1 MQSFITSVL
10 EDQANITLDQ
20 LLENYANEKS
30 TGIYFTQS
38 DGSELFE
45 SYESLYFN
53 AKCILGSLQ
62 KQGFQKG
69 SYIIFQTN
77 NNLFFVR
84 LFWGCI
90 LGGMIP
96 VPLSVPLLA
105 SPDTE
110 AFKKLVKVS
119 EQLSNASII
128 SDKRN
133 LNTFRENY
141 EANNLKYL
149 EYETL
154 ASNLEEGQCVTV
166 NCQDIAYVQYSS
178 GSTGNPKGVKLT
190 HKNLVYNLSQISERM
205 KLNKNDIMA
214 SWLPLTH
221 DMGLIG
227 YHLTPIFMG
236 ISHSLLN
243 SVLFLKKSWLYFQK
257 CTQLKAT
264 VLASP
269 NFGLD
274 WMMKTIKD
282 SHLDNID
289 LSSVRNIMCG
299 AEPIS
304 MDTIRRFYEKFSPYG
319 LREKTIHQVYG
330 MAEACVAVTIPLEG
344 HNRSVCINRHK
355 ARIGLEVEDVETKEP
370 NAAAFAIVGQPLNGM
385 ELMIVDDED
394 HILEENYIGNI
405 VIKGKNVFGGYM
417 NQDTSPF
424 NEQGF
429 FNTGDLGFLRNG
441 ELIVMGRKK
450 DILFVNGQNYYASD
464 IENML
469 TLAIPQLSQVVVCGV
484 RDQLSSRD
492 EIIVFV
498 HDRQDAKAFLPLA
511 QQVQNMV
518 LERIGIA
525 ADYVIPIKTIPKTT
539 SGKVQRYRLIERFE
553 NHELDEVIAIAP
565 YSYQSIRESVKKPA
579 WNKMEIENQIVE
591 IAKEVFSIPSLKVD
605 DNISQMGVSS
615 LTLIRFQDEINQ
627 KFQVEISIVSLFKM
641 STLEQ
646 IIAIIDEQLKVE
658 EITTPE
664 LTGNKDMWY
673 EPFPVT
679 EIQGAYLVGR
689 QNIMEMGNI
698 STHAYYEVETA
709 LDIKRLNDALN
720 QVLEH
725 QLMLRT
731 IFDETGM
738 QKVRRSNFSYDI
750 CIEDL
755 QHLSLED
762 QHKRILEK
770 RNDRSHFVFQQDH
783 WPLFE
788 LSAFILGEKRN
799 YLFLDIDLLIADG
812 GSLLILIQEIMN
824 YYEKPNME
832 IEPLD
837 FQFSDYVRAL
847 YSFRESSAYQRAKDY
862 WQAKIDDFPYAPQLP
877 LVCEPETIEKPIFK
891 RMQKSLST
899 DKWNIVKSLATQ
911 HGVTPSV
918 FLCTVY
924 AEILCKWSNQSRM
937 ALNLTLFNR
946 QSFHPDV
953 MKLIGDFT
961 SVLLLDIDLSVHSAF
976 WERASMVQDILFEAV
991 DHRFYSGVDVIR
1003 NIASKRELTSKAI
1016 MPIVFTS
1023 MLFDRS
1029 EFTNNMTKWGK
1040 IQYGISQTPQ
1050 VFLDFQVT
1058 ESDGQ
1063 LIMTW
1068 DYAKD
1073 LLDENMLSA
1082 MFETYQLRLQQ
1093 VIDNNLSATMPLPLT
1108 QSKLLLDYNHTQG
1121 DYAGDVLHRLID
1133 QQCQK
1138 TPDAIA
1144 VKLGQDT
1151 LTYGEL
1157 ERKSNQVA
1165 RYLAEQNY
1173 AHNSYIGV
1181 WAERRIETII
1191 NMVAILKAG
1200 HAYIPINPEHPEE
1213 RIQYIVEHSDIKL
1226 VIHPDLYEKEK
1237 LPTYKEGVLESV
1249 QGCQQDKAYAIYTSG
1264 STGHPK
1270 GVVITHEAVVN
1281 TLLDINERFKVGS
1294 EDKIIALSSMSF
1306 DLSIYD
1312 IFGALISGAQLVLI
1326 PDLLDMTSIHEIM
1339 MQEEITVWNSVP
1351 AIMDMYLESTKQDT
1365 VQGYTTE
1372 SLRLVMLSGDWI
1384 SLGLPEKIT
1393 TRMPKAQVIGLG
1405 GATEGAIW
1413 SIHFPITEVKPD
1425 WKSIPYGYPLKN
1437 QQIYVLDE
1445 CGEECPIDVP
1455 GELHIGG
1462 KGVAAGYLND
1472 EEKTKAAFIQH
1483 RLGYLYK
1490 TGDYGVMRQAGYV
1503 DFLGRR
1509 DSQVKI
1515 RGHRIELGEIEH
1527 CINNLPNIRQSVV
1540 ADYSDPQGEKQ
1551 LCGYIV
1557 SDETVKL
1564 TEIKRE
1570 LAKYV
1575 PDYMVPAQFIQVEE
1589 IPLSANGKV
1598 DRKLLPNPEMYIEE
1612 SKKMRGYE
1620 APSTPT
1626 EKLVVEAFENVLGME
1641 RVSVNDNFF
1650 DLGGDSI
1657 KAIHILNK
1665 IREAGYDS
1673 SMRNLLM
1680 ERTPKLIAMNLSTK
1694 QEIIPADQG
1703 EISGE
1708 ISLTPVQN
1716 YFFAQNMMYPEHF
1729 NVCQVF
1735 KVRERLNVE
1744 ALQKALSALVRHH
1757 DMLRATYKEKKQFIG
1772 KVEDKKWYGFTKV
1785 TCESEEIQ
1793 EKIKTT
1799 KVQMDLTEGPL
1810 LQVVLF
1816 CTPEQD
1822 YLLLLAHH
1830 MIMDVIS
1837 WRILSEDLEK
1847 GYSQALNQK
1856 EITLPAKTVSF
1867 KVWSEGLAQY
1877 SQSEKLKRRVAY
1889 WVEIESKLVDG
1900 KLKEDGTDNEFE
1912 PKSAVACLN
1921 TNITQKLLKESAHA
1935 YNTEIN
1941 DLLVTA
1947 LGRAVYKVTGQTTLA
1962 LQMEGHGREETV
1974 GSFDLGRTIGWFTSI
1989 YPVVLEELGT
1999 NIAQDIRNTK
2009 ETLRRVPAHGIDYGI
2024 IKNANIVDLEDMDMK
2039 VAPDISFNYLGELG
2053 TQKESNNPYFEFS
2066 QLGYGQDS
2074 DPHNQFGPSI
2084 NIIGHVQNGSLSMTV
2099 TCNSSRY
2106 LAERIEQIGKAY
2118 EEELIAVAEHC
2129 SRLQQSELTA
2139 SDFGESV
2146 WQDHEF
2152 CYVQQAVQMRG
2163 EEIQRIYPL
2172 APVQEGMLY
2181 EKLLDEYSTK
2191 YVVQQT
2197 LRLTEV
2203 NVDKMHKS
2211 FQYLATQHDIL
2222 RTKICYRGVSVP
2234 RQVLL
2239 KERMLEFN
2247 YMVVDNE
2254 SDYLK
2259 LKEQDVKR
2267 GFDLEEDTLVRMNLI
2282 KINNSDYRLIM
2293 TNHHIILDGWCL
2305 PILRRELFSAYMATD
2320 EEQLTIPDKAT
2331 SNKIGNYEKFVHYLN
2346 EKEKEPSLKYWEDL
2360 LQGYE
2365 TRADILPIG
2374 RPDETEEESQSQEF
2388 ELSLKVTEQ
2397 AEAVCAQYGVTLN
2410 TLVEACWGVLL
2421 KKYNST
2427 DDVVFGKVVSGRN
2440 AEIEGI
2446 EEIVGLFINTIPVRI
2461 STANED
2467 TFADLLESLQSQAIA
2482 ANEHDFLPLAEIQNH
2497 TLLGR
2502 NLIGTLF
2509 FFEGYQGTS
2518 ININGKLNVESEFY
2532 REQIGYDLGMTA
2544 FKSDRLH
2551 FRILFSTK
2559 LYNKEEVNIIGSH
2572 LQTLMEQAIAAPQT
2586 KLKELGLTNEAEE
2599 KIELVQFNATDNDY
2613 PRDKTIVQLFEEQV
2627 AKTPHNTAV
2636 VCGDEQL
2643 SYAQLNVRAN
2653 KLALKLREEY
2663 HVQPDDFVAIIAE
2676 RSLEMVVGLYAIL
2689 KSGAAYV
2696 PIDPFYPEERIKHIL
2711 EDSQPKAVL
2720 IGHGKYNI
2728 SAEKVVHLFSE
2739 DSNGE
2744 LTDNLE
2750 HVNTP
2755 HDLVYLV
2762 YTSGTT
2768 GKPKGVMV
2776 EHQHIVNQQMWT
2788 QREYPLHEGE
2798 SLLMKTTCAFD
2809 VFAWEVFWWMLEGG
2823 KLVILPQGEES
2834 QSDKIIK
2841 TIQDYEVNAIQF
2853 VPSMFNMFLEELD
2866 MSKESINTL
2875 RYIINIGEKLNV
2887 ESVRHYNQ
2895 LREKGQ
2901 VRAELLN
2908 LYGPAETTVN
2918 SSRYHCPTGLD
2929 VDKVLIGKPISN
2941 TQIYILSN
2949 EKIAGIGVPGE
2960 LCIAGE
2966 SVSRGYL
2973 NREELTAQKFI
2984 KNPFGSGMMYRTG
2997 DLARWMPDG
3006 NIEYLGRIDD
3016 QVKIRGFRIEPGEIE
3031 STLLELEGVSGAAV
3045 IVRQDK
3051 QGGKYLSAY
3060 VVVHKEV
3067 EAFDEDT
3074 IKTELRKKLPDYMVP
3089 LYIIRIDQIPL
3100 SHNGKLNK
3108 AALPEP
3114 EYKPKEYVAPTNREE
3129 KLIVEAFEKILG
3141 ITGISVNDS
3150 FFDLGGHSLKVT
3162 LLCNELEKTIGIK
3175 LQLSEIFALSTPKR
3189 IAESIKSLQHDSFKE
3204 IPKIAKAAFY
3214 PMSSVQKRLYLL
3226 NEIVGPSISYNISN
3240 VIKYENAL
3248 DKEQLQGALDKLV
3261 EREEILRTS
3270 FHLIDGEPVQVIQ
3283 PDARVVLEYKEADT
3297 QDIQAEY
3304 DHFVCPFDL
3313 SKAPLMRVKL
3323 LQTPLASYLMLDI
3336 HHIISDG
3343 ESLPIMMNWISELYE
3358 GNTLPNPRV
3367 HYKDFSAWQITQDI
3381 SKQAAYWKHEFL
3393 GQIPTLNLNTDF
3405 ERPKKKSFNGADL
3418 KTKIEEPVLMEIK
3431 QLAKKYGATEYMI
3444 MLSTFMLL
3452 LNKYS
3457 EQEEIVVGTPVS
3469 GRTHVDTQEMLG
3481 MFVNSLAIKGNVNQE
3496 ESFEQVLLGVKEKC
3510 LRAYDNQDYQ
3520 YEDLVEAVDV
3530 KRDLSRNPLFDVM
3543 FMMPESEIMSGSKRI
3558 MSGTWVPMEGKVAKF
3573 DLNLM
3578 VIQASEGYVVNLEY
3592 STDLFKQETIKQM
3605 VDNYVSLLLEVV
3617 KRPEDS
3623 VQKLLHKE
3631 DVQKENGKTEEITSA
3646 QTELNHHANH
3656 LAQQVSDLMQALHQR
3671 DQAYW
3676 KSKVENFPQAPQLP
3690 LLSAGNDAV
3699 NNATVARLER
3709 NLSATDWAIIRSKAL
3724 DNKIAPSALLCT
3736 IYAEVLF
3743 KWSNQSNMGLSL
3755 NLSSNQPFH
3764 QDGMSL
3770 MGDFVSQLMLDID
3783 LSSPR
3788 QFWEK
3793 TTEIQKSLFEALDHR
3808 FYSGVDF
3815 LRDLAENRGQN
3826 EAIMPIAFTSLLRDE
3841 VNSFNANMGIRG
3853 ELKYG
3858 INQTLE
3864 VLLDFQVTESNG
3876 QLIMTW
3882 DYAKDLLDEDMLSA
3896 MFEAYQLRLQQVI
3909 DNNLSATMPL
3919 PLTQSQLLLD
3929 YNATQGD
3936 YAGDVLQQ
3944 LIDQQCQ
3951 KTPDAIAVKLG
3962 QDTLTYG
3969 ELERKSNQ
3977 TARYLAEQNYAHN
3990 SYIGVWAERRIET
4003 IINMVAILKAGH
4015 AYIPVNPE
4023 YPEERIQYIVENSD
4037 IKLMIHPDLYEKEKL
4052 STYQEGVLE
4061 SIQGSQQDKAY
4072 AIYTS
4077 GSTGHPKG
4085 VVITHE
4091 AVVNTLLD
4099 INEKFQVGSED
4110 KIIAL
4115 SSMSFDLSVYD
4126 MFGALIS
4133 GAQLVLIPD
4142 LLDVASIHGIMME
4155 EEITIWNSVP
4165 AIMDMYL
4172 EGTKQATVQ
4181 GDTTESLRIVMLS
4194 GDWIPLGLPEKITTR
4209 MPKAQVIGL
4218 GGATEGSIWSIHFPI
4233 TEVKPE
4239 WKSIPYGYPLKNQQI
4254 YVLDE
4259 CGEQCPVGVA
4269 GELHIGGKG
4278 VAAGYLNDAG
4288 KTKAAFIQHR
4298 LGYLYKTGDYG
4309 VMRQEGYVDFLGRR
4323 DSQVKIRGH
4332 RIELGEIEHCLN
4344 NLQNIRQSV
4353 VADYS
4358 DPQGEKQLCGYIVA
4372 DEIVELAEIRRELA
4386 KYVPDYMVPAQIIQV
4401 EEIPLSANGKVDRKL
4416 LPNPEMHIEES
4427 KNMRGYE
4434 APSTPTEKLVVE
4446 AFENVLG
4453 MEQVSVNDNFF
4464 DLGGYSLNVIRLCN
4478 ELEKSTGVRLP
4489 LREIF
4494 DLVTP
4499 KNIAESI
4506 KNSTENMFEQIPKI
4520 AEAESYSISSAQKR
4534 LYLLDQ
4540 LTGPSTT
4547 YNIPLVI
4554 KLKVKPDNA
4563 RLQGALDQL
4572 LDQEEILR
4580 TSFHMVDGEPIQKI
4594 CSDARIVLEYNEAG
4608 TADSQY
4614 IQDEYNTFVQP
4625 FDLSKSPLMRAKIL
4639 DTPNGS
4645 YLFVDIH
4652 HILCDAGSMPIML
4665 YKIQELYEGRELLTP
4680 RVQYKDFCVWQNARD
4695 VTEQAEYWKE
4705 EFSGDIPVLDLITD
4719 YPRPHKQS
4727 FRGANFRTQVE
4738 EKTSIK
4744 VKELAQNYGATEF
4757 MVLLSTF
4764 ISMLGK
4770 YSRQEEII
4778 VGTPISGRNHT
4789 DTQNMLGMFVNTLA
4803 IKGNVRAD
4811 DTFEHVLLST
4821 KEKCLQAYDNKE
4833 YQFEDLV
4840 EAVGVKRDFSR
4851 NPVFD
4856 VMFVLLDD
4864 ERESYSDIIQFGTR
4878 ESVEGSISKFDLTLT
4893 MVSDSEGYKID
4904 FEYCTDLFK
4913 PETIEYMA
4921 QHFVT
4926 LIEEA
4931 LVSPEAKLQ
4940 DIAMIDMNEEA
4951 KILNEFNMTEA
4962 EFPLH
4967 KTIVQLFEEQVAQ
4980 TPNHIAIT
4988 FEGHQLT
4995 YAQLN
5000 ERANALA
5007 RKLREEHSIR
5017 PNDFVVISTE
5027 KCLEMVVG
5035 IYAILKAGAAYVP
5048 VDPSYPEER
5057 IDYIINDCKPK
5068 VVLCGTKQLEVDIPI
5083 MYLHDDANYKL
5094 ECSNL
5099 VHVNQSNDLMYV
5111 IYTSGTTG
5119 WPKGV
5124 MVQHV
5129 NVVRLLKNDKF
5140 KLDFYEND
5148 IWVQFHSYCFDVSVW
5163 EIFGSFLNGAK
5174 LVIPSEATVKDG
5186 YAFGELL
5193 QKEAVTILCQVPSP
5207 FYALID
5213 ATTGQTINS
5222 LRYVIF
5228 AGEALYPAHLK
5239 KWHENNRHCRLV
5251 NMYGP
5256 TETTVYATYRDI
5268 DTEAIESGI
5277 SDIGKALPT
5286 LKIYILNGNELCGI
5300 GVPGELCITGDGV
5313 SQGYLNRQALT
5324 DEKFVQNLFGAGKMY
5339 RTGDLA
5345 RWLPNGNIEYI
5356 GRMDDQA
5363 KIRGY
5368 RIEPREVE
5376 CRLLE
5381 LEGISEAVV
5390 VVREDKK
5397 KEKSLCAYV
5406 IAETEIEEKNVKLKL
5421 NKVLPDY
5428 MVPAH
5433 IISIDVIPLT
5443 RNGKLD
5449 KTSLP
5454 LPQYKSKEYIA
5465 PRNESEAL
5473 IVQAFEHILD
5483 IENISVT
5490 DSFFDLGGSSLKAVL
5505 LCNELE
5511 KAIGI
5516 RLSLRDIFTF
5526 GTPEQIAENMGSL
5539 ENSMF
5544 VAIEQASAAE
5554 YYPTSSA
5561 QKRLYLLD
5569 EMTGPN
5575 INYNVSD
5582 VYAYEE
5588 PLDKER
5594 LQKALDK
5601 LLEQEEILRTSF
5613 HVVDGEPIQ
5622 MISSDARVLLE
5633 YSEVDEIDIQTEYD
5647 NFVQPFVLSQ
5657 APLMRAKLMRT
5668 TTASYLFVDIH
5679 HIICDG
5685 ESLPVILHQ
5694 VNEFY
5699 ENDGTDHE

>member
-1 MQSFITSVL
+1 MKSFIKSLL
-10 EDQANITLDQ
+10 EDEVSITLDQ
-20 LLENYANEKS
+20 LLKQYANEKS
-30 TGIYFTQS
+30 RGIYFTQY

-45 SYESLYFN
+45 SYEKLYFN
-53 AKCILGSLQ
+53 AKCILGALQ
-62 KQGFQKG
+62 KQGFKQG
-69 SYIIFQTN
+69 SHIIFQTN
-77 NNLFFVR
+77 NNLFFIR

-119 EQLSNASII
+119 KQLSDAWII
-128 SDKRN
+128 SDKEN
-133 LNTFRENY
+133 LDIVREHY

-166 NCQDIAYVQYSS
+166 DCEDVAYIQYSS

-190 HKNLVYNLSQISERM
+190 HKNLAYNLSQISERM
-205 KLNKNDIMA
+205 KLQKNDIMA

-227 YHLTPIFMG
+227 YHLTPIFVG
-236 ISHSLLN
+236 VSQFLLN
-243 SVLFLKKSWLYFQK
+243 SVMFLKKSWLYFQK

-274 WMMKTIKD
+274 WMMNTMKG
-282 SHLDNID
+282 SRLNNID

-304 MDTIRRFYEKFSPYG
+304 MDTIRRFYAKFSPYG
-319 LREKTIHQVYG
+319 LRENTIHQVYG
-330 MAEACVAVTIPLEG
+330 MAEACVAVTIPTEG

-355 ARIGLEVEDVETKEP
+355 ARTGQEVEYVETKEP
-370 NAAAFAIVGQPLNGM
+370 NAAEFAIVGQPLDGL

-394 HILEENYIGNI
+394 HILGENYIGNI

-417 NQDTSPF
+417 NQDSSPF

-429 FNTGDLGFLRNG
+429 FYTGDLGFIRNG

-469 TLAIPQLSQVVVCGV
+469 TLAIPQLSQVVVCYS
-484 RDQLSSRD
+484 RSQSSNKD

-498 HDRQDAKAFLPLA
+498 HDRHDVKTFLPLA
-511 QQVQNMV
+511 HQVQNMV
-518 LERIGIA
+518 LERVGIA

-539 SGKVQRYRLIERFE
+539 SGKVQRYRLMEQFE
-553 NHELDEVIAIAP
+553 NHEFDEVMAIAP
-565 YSYQSIRESVKKPA
+565 YSYQSIEKSTKKSP
-579 WNKMEIENQIVE
+579 WNKTEIENQILE
-591 IAKEVFSIPSLKVD
+591 IAKDVFSITSLKVD
-605 DNISQMGVSS
+605 DAISQMGVSS

-627 KFQVEISIVSLFKM
+627 RFQVEIPIVSLLKM

-646 IIAIIDEQLKVE
+646 IIMFVEEQLKIEDVN
-658 EITTPE
+658 TSE

-689 QNIMEMGNI
+689 QNIMEMGNV
-698 STHAYYEVETA
+698 STHAYYEIETA

-720 QVLEH
+720 HVLEH

-731 IFDETGM
+731 IFDETGF
-738 QKVRRSNFSYDI
+738 QKVRRSISSYNI

-755 QHLSLED
+755 QDLSSDE
-762 QHKRILEK
+762 QQKRILEK
-770 RNDRSHFVFQQDH
+770 RNHRSHFVFQQDH

-812 GSLLILIQEIMN
+812 GSLLIFIQEIMN
-824 YYEKPNME
+824 YYEKPDME
-832 IEPLD
+832 MKPLE

-847 YSFRESSAYQRAKDY
+847 ESFRETSAYQRAGDY
-862 WQAKIDDFPYAPQLP
+862 WQAKIENFAYAPQLP
-877 LVCEPETIEKPIFK
+877 FVREPETIEKPIFQ
-891 RMQKSLST
+891 RLEKSLT
-899 DKWNIVKSLATQ
+899 ADKWNIVKSLATQ

-918 FLCTVY
+918 FLCTIY

-961 SVLLLDIDLSVHSAF
+961 SVLLLDIDLSVHRAF

-1003 NIASKRELTSKAI
+1003 NIASKREMTSKAI

-1023 MLFDRS
+1023 MLFDKL
-1029 EFTNNMTKWGK
+1029 EFTDSMTKWGK
-1040 IQYGISQTPQ
+1040 IKYGISQTPQ

-1058 ESDGQ
+1058 ERDGQ
-1063 LIMTW
+1063 LLLTW
-1068 DYAKD
+1068 DYVKD
-1073 LLDENMLSA
+1073 LFDEDMINA

-1093 VIDNNLSATMPLPLT
+1093 VIENNSASVPLPLK
-1108 QSKLLLDYNHTQG
+1108 QSELLLDYNHTQG
-1121 DYAGDVLHRLID
+1121 DYEGDLLQKLID

-1138 TPDAIA
+1138 TPDVIA

-1157 ERKSNQVA
+1157 ARKSNQIA

-1173 AHNSYIGV
+1173 PHNSYIGV
-1181 WAERRIETII
+1181 WAERRIETIV
-1191 NMVAILKAG
+1191 NTVAILKAG
-1200 HAYIPINPEHPEE
+1200 HAYIPVNPEHPQE
-1213 RIQYIVEHSDIKL
+1213 RIEYIVEHSDIKL
-1226 VIHPDLYEKEK
+1226 MLHPDLYEKEN
-1237 LPTYKEGVLESV
+1237 LSSYNDGTLESLENCR
-1249 QGCQQDKAYAIYTSG
+1249 QNKAYAIYTSG

-1281 TLLDINERFKVGS
+1281 TLLDINEKFKVGR
-1294 EDKIIALSSMSF
+1294 EDKIIALSSMCF
-1306 DLSIYD
+1306 DLSVYD

-1326 PDLLDMTSIHEIM
+1326 PDLLDMDSIHQIM
-1339 MQEEITVWNSVP
+1339 LEEEITIWNSVP
-1351 AIMDMYLESTKQDT
+1351 AIMDMYMESTNQDT
-1365 VQGYTTE
+1365 VQRAFTE
-1372 SLRLVMLSGDWI
+1372 SLRVVMLSGDWI
-1384 SLGLPEKIT
+1384 PLGLPEKIK
-1393 TRMPKAQVIGLG
+1393 TRMPKAQVISLG
-1405 GATEGAIW
+1405 GATEGSIW
-1413 SIHFPITEVKPD
+1413 SIYFPIKEMKPE

-1445 CGEECPIDVP
+1445 FGEECPVGVP

-1462 KGVAAGYLND
+1462 KGVAVGYLGE
-1472 EEKTKAAFIQH
+1472 EEKTKAAFIKH

-1490 TGDYGVMRQAGYV
+1490 TGDYGVMRLEGYIE
-1503 DFLGRR
+1503 FLGRR

-1527 CINNLPNIRQSVV
+1527 CINHLPKIRQSVV
-1540 ADYSDPQGEKQ
+1540 ADYCDQQGEKH

-1557 SDETVKL
+1557 ADETVEL
-1564 TEIKRE
+1564 TEIQRE
-1570 LAKYV
+1570 LAKYL
-1575 PDYMVPAQFIQVEE
+1575 PDYMVPAQLVQVDE

-1598 DRKLLPNPEMYIEE
+1598 DRKLLPDPEKYFEE
-1612 SKKMRGYE
+1612 SKMTRGYE
-1620 APSTPT
+1620 APKTQT
-1626 EKLVVEAFENVLGME
+1626 EKLVVEAFEHVLGME

-1680 ERTPKLIAMNLSTK
+1680 ERTPKLIAMNLSAK
-1694 QEIIPADQG
+1694 QELIPAEQG

-1708 ISLTPVQN
+1708 IPLTPIQN

-1735 KVRERLNVE
+1735 KVREKLN
-1744 ALQKALSALVRHH
+1744 ALALEKVLSALVQHH
-1757 DMLRATYKEKKQFIG
+1757 DMLRATYKDKKQVIG
-1772 KVEDKKWYGFTKV
+1772 KADDKKWYGFTKIE
-1785 TCESEEIQ
+1785 CESKEVK

-1799 KVQMDLTEGPL
+1799 KVKMDLEEGPL

-1822 YLLLLAHH
+1822 YMLLVAHH

-1847 GYSQALNQK
+1847 GYCQALDQK

-1867 KVWSEGLAQY
+1867 KVWSEGLAHY

-1889 WVEIESKLVDG
+1889 WSEIENKLVDG
-1900 KLKEDGTDNEFE
+1900 KLKEDGVDGGFQ
-1912 PKSAVACLN
+1912 PKTAVACLN
-1921 TNITQKLLKESAHA
+1921 ATITEKLLKESAHA

-1941 DLLVTA
+1941 DLLLTA
-1947 LGRAVYKVTGQTTLA
+1947 LGRAVYRVTGQKILA

-1999 NIAQDIRNTK
+1999 DIAQDIRNTK

-2024 IKNANIVDLEDMDMK
+2024 IKNADMVNSEEMD
-2039 VAPDISFNYLGELG
+2039 VEAAPDISFNYLGELG
-2053 TQKESNNPYFEFS
+2053 TKKESDNPYFQFS
-2066 QLGYGQDS
+2066 QLGYGQDT

-2084 NIIGHVQNGSLSMTV
+2084 NVIGHVQEGSLSMTV
-2099 TCNSSRY
+2099 TCKTSRY
-2106 LAERIEQIGKAY
+2106 SAERIEQIGKAY
-2118 EEELIAVAEHC
+2118 EEELIAVAGHC
-2129 SRLQQSELTA
+2129 SHAQKSESTA
-2139 SDFGESV
+2139 SDFGERV
-2146 WQDHEF
+2146 WTDSEF
-2152 CYVQQAVQMRG
+2152 CYVQEAVKIHG
-2163 EEIQRIYPL
+2163 GEIQRIYPL
-2172 APVQEGMLY
+2172 TPMQEGMLY
-2181 EKLLDEYSTK
+2181 EKLLDESSTK

-2197 LRLTEV
+2197 MRLAEV
-2203 NVDKMHKS
+2203 DVEKMHKA
-2211 FQYLATQHDIL
+2211 FEYLATQHDIL

-2239 KERMLEFN
+2239 KERIPEFN
-2247 YMVVDNE
+2247 YMEVDNE
-2254 SDYLK
+2254 SAYLD

-2267 GFDLEEDTLVRMNLI
+2267 GFELEEDTLIRMNLV
-2282 KINNSDYRLIM
+2282 KINNSGYRLIM

-2305 PILRRELFSAYMATD
+2305 PILRKELFSAYMATD
-2320 EEQLTIPDKAT
+2320 DERLRVSAKAA
-2331 SNKIGNYEKFVHYLN
+2331 SNKIGRYEKFVHYIN
-2346 EKEKEPSLKYWEDL
+2346 EKDKEISLKYWEDL

-2374 RPDETEEESQSQEF
+2374 RPEETEEESQSQEF
-2388 ELSLKVTEQ
+2388 KLSLEVTEQ
-2397 AEAVCAQYGVTLN
+2397 AEAICAQYDVTLN

-2421 KKYNST
+2421 EKYNLT
-2427 DDVVFGKVVSGRN
+2427 DDVVYGKVVSGRN

-2461 STANED
+2461 STTKED
-2467 TFADLLESLQSQAIA
+2467 TFADLLKSLQSQAIA
-2482 ANEHDFLPLAEIQNH
+2482 ANEHDFLSLAEIQNR
-2497 TLLGR
+2497 TVLGR
-2502 NLIGTLF
+2502 DLIGTLF

-2518 ININGKLNVESEFY
+2518 INIDGNLNVESEYY

-2544 FKSDRLH
+2544 FKSDSLH

-2559 LYNKEEVNIIGSH
+2559 VYNKEEINIIGSH
-2572 LQTLMEQAIAAPQT
+2572 LQRLMEQAIAAPQT
-2586 KLKELGLTNEAEE
+2586 KLNELDMTNEAEE
-2599 KIELVQFNATDNDY
+2599 KKELVQFNATDSDY

-2627 AKTPHNTAV
+2627 ARTPDNTAV
-2636 VCGDEQL
+2636 VCGDEKL
-2643 SYAQLNVRAN
+2643 SYAELNARAN
-2653 KLALKLREEY
+2653 KLALKLRREY
-2663 HVQPDDFVAIIAE
+2663 HIQPDDFVAIIAE

-2696 PIDPFYPEERIKHIL
+2696 PIDPFYPEERIKYIL

-2720 IGHGKYNI
+2720 IGHGEYDI
-2728 SAEKVVHLFSE
+2728 SPEKVVDLYSTRDYE
-2739 DSNGE
+2739 EGAENP
-2744 LTDNLE
+2744 E

-2755 HDLVYLV
+2755 HDLIYLV

-2776 EHQHIVNQQMWT
+2776 EHQHIVNQQIWT

-2798 SLLMKTTCAFD
+2798 SLLMKTTCVFD

-2823 KLVILPQGEES
+2823 KLVILQQGEES

-2841 TIQDYEVNAIQF
+2841 IIQDYKVNAIQF

-2866 MSKESINTL
+2866 TSKEKINTL
-2875 RYIINIGEKLNV
+2875 RYIINIGEKLNA

-2918 SSRYHCPTGLD
+2918 SSGYHCPTDLN
-2929 VDKVLIGKPISN
+2929 VDKILIGKPISN

-2949 EKIAGIGVPGE
+2949 EKIAGIGVAGE

-2984 KNPFGSGMMYRTG
+2984 KNPFGSGMMYKTG
-2997 DLARWMPDG
+2997 DLARWLPDG

-3031 STLLELEGVSGAAV
+3031 STLLKLEGVSGAAV
-3045 IVRQDK
+3045 VVRQDK
-3051 QGGKYLSAY
+3051 QGEKYLCAY
-3060 VVVHKEV
+3060 VVVRTEV
-3067 EAFDEDT
+3067 EELDEDK
-3074 IKTELRKKLPDYMVP
+3074 IKSQLRKKLPDYMVP
-3089 LYIIRIDQIPL
+3089 LYIIPIDRIPL

-3108 AALPEP
+3108 GALPEP
-3114 EYKPKEYVAPTNREE
+3114 EYKLKEYVAPANREE
-3129 KLIVEAFEKILG
+3129 KLVVEAFEKILG
-3141 ITGISVNDS
+3141 ITEISVNDS
-3150 FFDLGGHSLKVT
+3150 FFDLGGHSLKAT
-3162 LLCNELEKTIGIK
+3162 LLCNELGKTIGIK
-3175 LQLSEIFALSTPKR
+3175 LQLSEIFALATPKR
-3189 IAESIKSLQHDSFKE
+3189 IGEKIRSLQPDSFSE
-3204 IPKIAKAAFY
+3204 IPKIAKAEFY

-3226 NEIVGPSISYNISN
+3226 NEMVGPSISYNISN
-3240 VIKYENAL
+3240 VIKYENTL
-3248 DKEQLQGALDKLV
+3248 DKDQLQGALDKLL

-3270 FHLIDGEPVQVIQ
+3270 FHLMNGEPVQMIQ
-3283 PDARVVLEYKEADT
+3283 PDGRVILDYKEADT
-3297 QDIQAEY
+3297 VDIQAEY
-3304 DHFVCPFDL
+3304 DNFVCPFDL

-3323 LQTPLASYLMLDI
+3323 LQTPKASYLMLDI
-3336 HHIISDG
+3336 HHIIFDG
-3343 ESLPIMMNWISELYE
+3343 ESLPIMMNRISELYE
-3358 GNTLPNPRV
+3358 GHTLPMPRV
-3367 HYKDFSAWQITQDI
+3367 QYKDFSAWQITQDI
-3381 SKQAAYWKHEFL
+3381 TKQAAYWKNEFS
-3393 GQIPTLNLNTDF
+3393 GEIPILNLNTDF
-3405 ERPKKKSFNGADL
+3405 PRPKKMSFKGADVQ
-3418 KTKIEEPVLMEIK
+3418 TKIEEPVCMEIK
-3431 QLAKKYGATEYMI
+3431 ELAKNYGATEFMI

-3452 LNKYS
+3452 LSKYS
-3457 EQEEIVVGTPVS
+3457 QQEEIIVGTPVS

-3481 MFVNSLAIKGNVNQE
+3481 MFVNSLAIKGKVKQE

-3510 LRAYDNQDYQ
+3510 LRAYDNQEFQ

-3543 FMMPESEIMSGSKRI
+3543 FMMSESEIMSGLKSI

-3578 VIQASEGYVVNLEY
+3578 IIHTSEGYVVNLEY
-3592 STDLFKQETIKQM
+3592 CTDLFKQETIKQM
-3605 VDNYVSLLLEVV
+3605 VDDYVSLLSEVV
-3617 KRPEDS
+3617 KHPEDS
-3623 VQKLLHKE
+3623 LQKLLKKE
-3631 DVQKENGKTEEITSA
+3631 DVKKEEIDSTQA
-3646 QTELNHHANH
+3646 ELNNRANH
-3656 LAQQVSDLMQALHQR
+3656 LAQEVSDLMQALYQR

-3676 KSKVENFPQAPQLP
+3676 KRKVENFPLAPQLP
-3690 LLSAGNDAV
+3690 FLSDGKVV
-3699 NNATVARLER
+3699 NNAAVKRLETKI
-3709 NLSATDWAIIRSKAL
+3709 SGKDWTIVKDKAL
-3724 DNKIAPSALLCT
+3724 DKKIAPSVVLCT
-3736 IYAEVLF
+3736 IYAEVLC
-3743 KWSNQSNMGLSL
+3743 KWSNQSNMALNL
-3755 NLSSNQPFH
+3755 NLSSSQPFH
-3764 QDGMSL
+3764 QDGMRL
-3770 MGDFVSQLMLDID
+3770 MGDFVSKLLLDID
-3783 LSSPR
+3783 LSSSR
-3788 QFWEK
+3788 EFWERASK
-3793 TTEIQKSLFEALDHR
+3793 IQNGLFEALDHR

-3815 LRDLAENRGQN
+3815 IHDLAENRGQ
-3826 EAIMPIAFTSLLRDE
+3826 EDQAVMPIIFTTMLRDE
-3841 VNSFNANMGIRG
+3841 ADSFNTNMGSR
-3853 ELKYG
+3853 EEFKYG
-3858 INQTLE
+3858 ISQTSQEFLALQVMDKDGE
-3864 VLLDFQVTESNG
+3864 LL
-3876 QLIMTW
+3876 MAW
-3882 DYAKDLLDEDMLSA
+3882 DYVEDLFDEDMISA
-3896 MFEAYQLRLQQVI
+3896 MFETYQLRLQQVI
-3909 DNNLSATMPL
+3909 ENNPASVPL
-3919 PLTQSQLLLD
+3919 PLKQSKLLLD
-3929 YNATQGD
+3929 YNHTQGD
-3936 YAGDVLQQ
+3936 YEGDLLQK
-3944 LIDQQCQ
+3944 LIDRQCR

-3969 ELERKSNQ
+3969 ELARKSNQ
-3977 TARYLAEQNYAHN
+3977 IARYLAEQNYPHN

-4003 IINMVAILKAGH
+4003 IVNTVAILKAGH

-4023 YPEERIQYIVENSD
+4023 HPQERIEYIVEHSD
-4037 IKLMIHPDLYEKEKL
+4037 IKLMLHPDIYEKENL
-4052 STYQEGVLE
+4052 SSYNDGTLE
-4061 SIQGSQQDKAY
+4061 SLENCRQDKAY

-4099 INEKFQVGSED
+4099 INEKFKVGRED

-4115 SSMSFDLSVYD
+4115 SSMCFDLSVYD
-4126 MFGALIS
+4126 IFGAFIS

-4142 LLDVASIHGIMME
+4142 LLDMDSIHQIMLE

-4165 AIMDMYL
+4165 AIMDMYM
-4172 EGTKQATVQ
+4172 ESTNQDTVQ
-4181 GDTTESLRIVMLS
+4181 RSSTESLRVVMLS
-4194 GDWIPLGLPEKITTR
+4194 GDWIPLGLPEKIKTR
-4209 MPKAQVIGL
+4209 MPKAQVISL
-4218 GGATEGSIWSIHFPI
+4218 GGATEGSIWSIYFPI
-4233 TEVKPE
+4233 KEVRQE

-4259 CGEQCPVGVA
+4259 FGEECPVGVP

-4278 VAAGYLNDAG
+4278 VAAGYLG
-4288 KTKAAFIQHR
+4288 EEEKTRASFIKHR

-4309 VMRQEGYVDFLGRR
+4309 VMGPEGYIEFLGRR

-4332 RIELGEIEHCLN
+4332 RIELGEIEHCINHLPK
-4344 NLQNIRQSV
+4344 IRQSV
-4353 VADYS
+4353 VADYC
-4358 DPQGEKQLCGYIVA
+4358 DQQGEKHLCGYIVA
-4372 DEIVELAEIRRELA
+4372 DEMVELAEIQRELA
-4386 KYVPDYMVPAQIIQV
+4386 KYLPDYMVPAQLVQV
-4401 EEIPLSANGKVDRKL
+4401 DEIPLSANGKVDRKL
-4416 LPNPEMHIEES
+4416 LPDPEKYFEES
-4427 KNMRGYE
+4427 KMTRGYE
-4434 APSTPTEKLVVE
+4434 APKTQTENLVTE
-4446 AFENVLG
+4446 AFAQVLG
-4453 MEQVSVNDNFF
+4453 VNRVGITDSFF
-4464 DLGGYSLNVIRLCN
+4464 DLGGYSLNVIQLCN

-4499 KNIAESI
+4499 KNIAERI
-4506 KNSTENMFEQIPKI
+4506 KNSKVSAFEEIPKI

-4540 LTGPSTT
+4540 LTGPGTT
-4547 YNIPLVI
+4547 YNIPVVI
-4554 KLKVKPDNA
+4554 KLKVKPDDE
-4563 RLQGALDQL
+4563 RLQRALDQL
-4572 LDQEEILR
+4572 SEREEILR

-4594 CSDARIVLEYNEAG
+4594 ASSARIVLEHSKVN

-4614 IQDEYNTFVQP
+4614 IQDEYNDFVQP
-4625 FDLSKSPLMRAKIL
+4625 FDLSKAPLMRAQML

-4645 YLFVDIH
+4645 YLFLDIH

-4665 YKIQELYEGRELLTP
+4665 YEIQELYEERKLLTP
-4680 RVQYKDFCVWQNARD
+4680 RVQYKDFCVWQNARNI
-4695 VTEQAEYWKE
+4695 TEQAAYWKK
-4705 EFSGDIPVLDLITD
+4705 EFSGDIPILDLMTD
-4719 YPRPHKQS
+4719 YPRPQKQS
-4727 FRGANFRTQVE
+4727 FRGANFRTQAE
-4738 EKTSIK
+4738 EKISIQ
-4744 VKELAQNYGATEF
+4744 VKELAKKYGATEF

-4764 ISMLGK
+4764 MSLLGK

-4778 VGTPISGRNHT
+4778 VGTPISGRTHT

-4803 IKGNVRAD
+4803 IKGNVCSD
-4811 DTFEHVLLST
+4811 DTFENVLSGI
-4821 KEKCLQAYDNKE
+4821 KEKCLQAYDNQE

-4840 EAVGVKRDFSR
+4840 EEVGVKRDFSR

-4856 VMFVLLDD
+4856 VMFVLQDN
-4864 ERESYSDIIQFGTR
+4864 ERESYSDSIQFGTR
-4878 ESVEGSISKFDLTLT
+4878 ESVEGNISKFDLTLT
-4893 MVSDSEGYKID
+4893 MISDSEGYKID
-4904 FEYCTDLFK
+4904 FEYSTDLFK
-4913 PETIEYMA
+4913 PETIQYMA
-4921 QHFVT
+4921 KHFVT
-4926 LIEEA
+4926 LLEE
-4931 LVSPEAKLQ
+4931 VVMSPEKKMQ
-4940 DIAMIDMNEEA
+4940 DIPLTDTDEEE
-4951 KILNEFNMTEA
+4951 KILGEFNMTDA
-4962 EFPLH
+4962 EYPH
-4967 KTIVQLFEEQVAQ
+4967 NKTIVQLFEEQAARV
-4980 TPNHIAIT
+4980 PDNIAIT
-4988 FEGHQLT
+4988 FKGQQLT

-5007 RKLREEHSIR
+5007 RKLRKEYDIQ
-5017 PNDFVVISTE
+5017 PNDFVVILTE
-5027 KCLEMVVG
+5027 KSLEMMVG

-5057 IDYIINDCKPK
+5057 INYIINDCKPK
-5068 VVLCGTKQLEVDIPI
+5068 VVLCGAKEPEIYIPI
-5083 MYLHDDANYKL
+5083 LYLHDEANYEM

-5099 VHVNQSNDLMYV
+5099 THVNQPGDLMYI

-5124 MVQHV
+5124 MIQHV
-5129 NVVRLLKNDKF
+5129 NVVRLFKNDKF
-5140 KLDFYEND
+5140 KLDLYEND

-5163 EIFGSFLNGAK
+5163 EIFGSLLNGAK
-5174 LVIPSEATVKDG
+5174 LVIPSEDTVKDA

-5222 LRYVIF
+5222 LRYVIL
-5228 AGEALYPAHLK
+5228 AGEALYPTRLK

-5268 DTEAIESGI
+5268 DTEAIERGI
-5277 SDIGKALPT
+5277 SDIGKPLPT
-5286 LKIYILNGNELCGI
+5286 LKIYMLNGNALCGI

-5313 SQGYLNRQALT
+5313 SQGYLNRQTLT
-5324 DEKFVQNLFGAGKMY
+5324 DEKFVDNPLGTGKMY

-5345 RWLPNGNIEYI
+5345 RWLPDGNIEYI

-5368 RIEPREVE
+5368 RIEPGEIE
-5376 CRLLE
+5376 SRLLE

-5390 VVREDKK
+5390 VVREDKVQ
-5397 KEKSLCAYV
+5397 EKYLCAYI
-5406 IAETEIEEKNVKLKL
+5406 IAETEIEEKDVKIHLR
-5421 NKVLPDY
+5421 KVLPDY

-5433 IISIDVIPLT
+5433 IIPIDAIPLT

-5449 KTSLP
+5449 RASLP
-5454 LPQYKSKEYIA
+5454 LPEYKSKEYVT
-5465 PRNESEAL
+5465 PRNENEML
-5473 IVQAFEHILD
+5473 VVQAFEQILGVED
-5483 IENISVT
+5483 ISIT
-5490 DSFFDLGGSSLKAVL
+5490 DSFFEMGGSSLKAVL

-5511 KAIGI
+5511 KATGV
-5516 RLSLRDIFTF
+5516 RLSLSDIFAF
-5526 GTPEQIAENMGSL
+5526 GTPEQIAEKMGST
-5539 ENSMF
+5539 EVSTF
-5544 VAIEQASAAE
+5544 VAIAQVSAAE
-5554 YYPTSSA
+5554 YYPASAA

-5569 EMTGPN
+5569 EVTGPN
-5575 INYNVSD
+5575 INYNISD

-5601 LLEQEEILRTSF
+5601 LLEHEEILRTSF
-5613 HVVDGEPIQ
+5613 QVVDSEPVQ
-5622 MISSDARVLLE
+5622 TISPDARVLLD
-5633 YSEVDEIDIQTEYD
+5633 YIEVDTLDIQTEYD
-5647 NFVQPFVLSQ
+5647 KFVQPFNLSE
-5657 APLMRAKLMRT
+5657 APLMRVKLVKT
-5668 TTASYLFVDIH
+5668 TNGSYLFVDIH

-5699 ENDGTDHE
+5699 ENDGTDRH

>member
-1 MQSFITSVL
+1 MKPYTKSVL
-10 EDQANITLDQ
+10 EDGVNITLDQ
-20 LLENYANEKS
+20 LLGIYANEKS
-30 TGIYFTQS
+30 RGVYFTQS

-45 SYESLYFN
+45 SYESLYLN
-53 AKCILGSLQ
+53 AKSILGALQ

-77 NNLFFVR
+77 NNLFFIR

-96 VPLSVPLLA
+96 VPLSVPLIA

-119 EQLSNASII
+119 KQLPNAWII
-128 SDKRN
+128 TDERN
-133 LNTFRENY
+133 LNTFRESY

-154 ASNLEEGQCVTV
+154 ACNMEEGQCVTV
-166 NCQDIAYVQYSS
+166 DCQDLAYIQYSS

-190 HKNLVYNLSQISERM
+190 HENLVYNLAQIVDRL
-205 KLNKNDIMA
+205 KLDTNDVMA

-227 YHLTPIFMG
+227 YHLTPIFAG

-243 SVLFLKKSWLYFQK
+243 SGTFLKKSWLYLQK
-257 CTQLKAT
+257 CAQLKAT
-264 VLASP
+264 VLVSP

-274 WMMKTIKD
+274 WMIKTVKD
-282 SHLDNID
+282 SHLENID

-304 MDTIRRFYEKFSPYG
+304 MDTIRRFYEKFSSSG
-319 LREKTIHQVYG
+319 LRENTIHQVYG
-330 MAEACVAVTIPLEG
+330 MAEASLAVTIPEEG

-355 ARIGLEVEDVETKEP
+355 ARIGQEVEYIETKEP
-370 NAAAFAIVGQPLNGM
+370 NAAEFAIVGEPLY
-385 ELMIVDDED
+385 ELEILIVDDED
-394 HILEENYIGNI
+394 HILGENYIGNI
-405 VIKGKNVFGGYM
+405 VIKGKNVFEGYM
-417 NQDTSPF
+417 NHDSSPF

-429 FNTGDLGFLRNG
+429 FCTGDLGLLRNG

-469 TLAIPQLSQVVVCGV
+469 TLAIPELSQVVVCGV
-484 RDQLSSRD
+484 RNPSSIRD

-498 HDRQDAKAFLPLA
+498 HNRKDAKAFLPLA
-511 QQVQNMV
+511 HQVQDMV
-518 LERIGIA
+518 LERVGIA

-539 SGKVQRYRLIERFE
+539 SGKVQRFLLIERFE
-553 NHELDEVIAIAP
+553 NHEFDDVIAIAP
-565 YSYQSIRESVKKPA
+565 YYYESSKESAKKPA
-579 WNKMEIENQIVE
+579 WNKAEIENQIVE

-605 DNISQMGVSS
+605 DTISRMGVSS

-627 KFQVEISIVSLFKM
+627 RFQVEIPIVSLFKM

-646 IIAIIDEQLKVE
+646 IITIVGEQLQVE
-658 EITTPE
+658 DVQTSE

-698 STHAYYEVETA
+698 STHAYYEFETE

-720 QVLEH
+720 RVLER

-731 IFDETGM
+731 IFDDTGM
-738 QKVRRSNFSYDI
+738 QKVRRSNSSYDI

-755 QHLSLED
+755 QDLSLED
-762 QHKRILEK
+762 QQKRILEK
-770 RNDRSHFVFQQDH
+770 RNHRSHFVFQQDH

-788 LSAFILGEKRN
+788 LSAFILGEKKN

-812 GSLLILIQEIMN
+812 GSLLILIQEIMD

-832 IEPLD
+832 IEPLT

-847 YSFRESSAYQRAKDY
+847 ESFRESSAYQKAQDY
-862 WQAKIDDFPYAPQLP
+862 WQAKIEDFPYAPQLP
-877 LVCEPETIEKPIFK
+877 LVCEPEFIERPIFQ
-891 RMQKSLST
+891 RMEKSLT
-899 DKWNIVKSLATQ
+899 THEWNVVKGLAAQ
-911 HGVTPSV
+911 YGVTPSV
-918 FLCTVY
+918 FLCTIY
-924 AEILCKWSNQSRM
+924 AEVLGKWSNQSRM

-1003 NIASKRELTSKAI
+1003 NIASKREMTSKAI

-1023 MLFDRS
+1023 MLFDKS
-1029 EFTNNMTKWGK
+1029 EFTDVLPKLGK
-1040 IQYGISQTPQ
+1040 IKYGISQTPQ

-1058 ESDGQ
+1058 ERDGQ
-1063 LIMTW
+1063 LMMTW

-1073 LLDENMLSA
+1073 LFDEDMISA

-1093 VIDNNLSATMPLPLT
+1093 VIDNNLSSMPLPVT
-1108 QSKLLLDYNHTQG
+1108 QSELLLDYNDKQG
-1121 DYAGDVLHRLID
+1121 DYEGDLLQRLID

-1157 ERKSNQVA
+1157 ARKSNQVA

-1181 WAERRIETII
+1181 WAERRIETIV
-1191 NMVAILKAG
+1191 NTVGILKAG
-1200 HAYIPINPEHPEE
+1200 HAYIPVNPEHPEE
-1213 RIQYIVEHSDIKL
+1213 RIKYIVEHSDIKL
-1226 VIHPDLYEKEK
+1226 MIHPDLYEKEN
-1237 LPTYKEGVLESV
+1237 LSTYNDGALELLE
-1249 QGCQQDKAYAIYTSG
+1249 GCQQDKAYAIYTSG

-1281 TLLDINERFKVGS
+1281 TLLDINKKFKVGS

-1306 DLSIYD
+1306 DLSVYD

-1326 PDLLDMTSIHEIM
+1326 PDLLDMSSIHQIM
-1339 MQEEITVWNSVP
+1339 IEEEITIWNSVP

-1365 VQGYTTE
+1365 VRRSAAE
-1372 SLRLVMLSGDWI
+1372 RLRMVMLSGDWI
-1384 SLGLPEKIT
+1384 SLGLPEKIK

-1405 GATEGAIW
+1405 GATEGSIW
-1413 SIHFPITEVKPD
+1413 SIYFPITEVKPE

-1437 QQIYVLDE
+1437 QQIYVLDD
-1445 CGEECPIDVP
+1445 CGEECPVGVP

-1462 KGVAAGYLND
+1462 KGVAAGYLNE
-1472 EEKTKAAFIQH
+1472 EEKTKAAFINH

-1490 TGDYGVMRQAGYV
+1490 TGDYGVMRQEGYV
-1503 DFLGRR
+1503 DFLGRK

-1515 RGHRIELGEIEH
+1515 RGHRVELGEIEH
-1527 CINNLPNIRQSVV
+1527 CINHLPNIHQSVV
-1540 ADYSDPQGEKQ
+1540 ADYSDSHGEKQ

-1557 SDETVKL
+1557 ADETVEL
-1564 TEIKRE
+1564 AEIKRE
-1570 LAKYV
+1570 LAKYL
-1575 PDYMVPAQFIQVEE
+1575 PDYMIPAQFIQVDE

-1598 DRKLLPNPEMYIEE
+1598 DRKLLPDPEKNIEE
-1612 SKKMRGYE
+1612 SQMIRGYE
-1620 APSTPT
+1620 APKTQT
-1626 EKLVVEAFENVLGME
+1626 EKLVVEAFEHVLGME

-1694 QEIIPADQG
+1694 KEIIPAEQG

-1708 ISLTPVQN
+1708 ISLTPIQN
-1716 YFFAQNMMYPEHF
+1716 YFFAQNMMNPEHF

-1735 KVRERLNVE
+1735 KVREKLNVL
-1744 ALQKALSALVRHH
+1744 ALQKALSALVQHH
-1757 DMLRATYKEKKQFIG
+1757 DMLRATYKDKKQVIG
-1772 KVEDKKWYGFTKV
+1772 KVEDKKWYGFT
-1785 TCESEEIQ
+1785 TIACESEEIQ

-1799 KVQMDLTEGPL
+1799 KVKMDLAEGPL
-1810 LQVVLF
+1810 LQAVLF
-1816 CTPEQD
+1816 STPEQD
-1822 YLLLLAHH
+1822 YMMLLAHH

-1867 KVWSEGLAQY
+1867 KVWSEGLARY
-1877 SQSEKLKRRVAY
+1877 SQSEKLKRRIAY
-1889 WVEIESKLVDG
+1889 WSELENKLVDG
-1900 KLKEDGTDNEFE
+1900 KLKEDSTDDKFE
-1912 PKSAVACLN
+1912 PKTAVVCLN
-1921 TNITQKLLKESAHA
+1921 STITEKLLKESAHA

-1947 LGRAVYKVTGQTTLA
+1947 LGRAVNKVTGQRTLA
-1962 LQMEGHGREETV
+1962 IQMEGHGREETV

-2009 ETLRRVPAHGIDYGI
+2009 ENLRRVPAHGIDYGL
-2024 IKNANIVDLEDMDMK
+2024 IKYADMVNSEEMDVE

-2053 TQKESNNPYFEFS
+2053 TKKESGDPYFEFS
-2066 QLGYGQDS
+2066 QLGYGQDT
-2074 DPHNQFGPSI
+2074 DPRNQFGPSI
-2084 NIIGHVQNGSLSMTV
+2084 NVIGHVQNGSLSMTV

-2129 SRLQQSELTA
+2129 SHAQKSESTA
-2139 SDFGESV
+2139 SDFGERV
-2146 WQDHEF
+2146 WKDSEF
-2152 CYVQQAVQMRG
+2152 CYVQEAAKNRG
-2163 EEIQRIYPL
+2163 EEVQRIYPL

-2181 EKLLDEYSTK
+2181 EKLLDESSTK

-2203 NVDKMHKS
+2203 DVEKMHKAFES
-2211 FQYLATQHDIL
+2211 LATQHDIL

-2234 RQVLL
+2234 RQVVL
-2239 KERMLEFN
+2239 KERNLEFN
-2247 YMVVDNE
+2247 YMEVDNE
-2254 SDYLK
+2254 SDYLD

-2282 KINNSDYRLIM
+2282 KINNSGYRLIM

-2305 PILRRELFSAYMATD
+2305 PILRRDLFNAYMATD
-2320 EEQLTIPDKAT
+2320 EECLKIPNKTA
-2331 SNKIGNYEKFVHYLN
+2331 SNKMGSYEKFVDYIN
-2346 EKEKEPSLKYWEDL
+2346 EKDKEPSLKYWEDL

-2365 TRADILPIG
+2365 TRADILPMG
-2374 RPDETEEESQSQEF
+2374 RPEETEEESQSQEF
-2388 ELSLKVTEQ
+2388 KLSLEVTEQ
-2397 AEAVCAQYGVTLN
+2397 AEAVCAKYDVTLN

-2421 KKYNST
+2421 EKYNST
-2427 DDVVFGKVVSGRN
+2427 NDVVFGKVVSGRN

-2461 STANED
+2461 STTNED
-2467 TFADLLESLQSQAIA
+2467 TFADLLKSLQDQAIA
-2482 ANEHDFLPLAEIQNH
+2482 ANDHDFLPLAEIQNR

-2518 ININGKLNVESEFY
+2518 INIDGKLNVESEYY

-2559 LYNKEEVNIIGSH
+2559 LYNKEEINIIGSH
-2572 LQTLMEQAIAAPQT
+2572 LQRLMEQAIAAPHT
-2586 KLKELGLTNEAEE
+2586 KLTELGMTNEAEE
-2599 KIELVQFNATDNDY
+2599 MKELVQFNATDRDY

-2627 AKTPHNTAV
+2627 ARTPHNTAV
-2636 VCGDEQL
+2636 VCGNEQL
-2643 SYAQLNVRAN
+2643 SYAELNARAN
-2653 KLALKLREEY
+2653 KLALRLRREY

-2676 RSLEMVVGLYAIL
+2676 RSIEMVVGLYAIL

-2696 PIDPFYPEERIKHIL
+2696 PIDPFYPEERIEYIL

-2728 SAEKVVHLFSE
+2728 SPEKVVDLYSA
-2739 DSNGE
+2739 SNYEEGAE
-2744 LTDNLE
+2744 NPE

-2755 HDLVYLV
+2755 HDLIYLV

-2776 EHQHIVNQQMWT
+2776 EHRNIVNQQMWT

-2809 VFAWEVFWWMLEGG
+2809 VFAWEVFWWMLAGG
-2823 KLVILPQGEES
+2823 KLVILQQGEES

-2841 TIQDYEVNAIQF
+2841 VIQDYKVNAIQF

-2866 MSKESINTL
+2866 MSKERINTL
-2875 RYIINIGEKLNV
+2875 RYIINIGEKLNA

-2918 SSRYHCPTGLD
+2918 SSGYHCPTDLN
-2929 VDKVLIGKPISN
+2929 VDKVWIGEPISN

-2984 KNPFGSGMMYRTG
+2984 KNPFGSGMMYKTG
-2997 DLARWMPDG
+2997 DLARWIPDG

-3031 STLLELEGVSGAAV
+3031 STLMELEGVSGAAV
-3045 IVRQDK
+3045 VVRQDK
-3051 QGGKYLSAY
+3051 QGEKYLCAY
-3060 VVVHKEV
+3060 VVVHTEV
-3067 EAFDEDT
+3067 EKLDEDT
-3074 IKTELRKKLPDYMVP
+3074 IKSELRKKLPDYMVP

-3100 SHNGKLNK
+3100 SHNGKLDK

-3114 EYKPKEYVAPTNREE
+3114 EYKSKEYAAPTNREE
-3129 KLIVEAFEKILG
+3129 KLVVEAFEKILG
-3141 ITGISVNDS
+3141 VTEISVHDS

-3175 LQLSEIFALSTPKR
+3175 LKLSEIFALSTPKR
-3189 IAESIKSLQHDSFKE
+3189 IAERIGSLQYDSFSE
-3204 IPKIAKAAFY
+3204 IPKIAKAEFY

-3240 VIKYENAL
+3240 VIKYENTL
-3248 DKEQLQGALDKLV
+3248 DKEQLQGALDKLL
-3261 EREEILRTS
+3261 EREEVLRTS
-3270 FHLIDGEPVQVIQ
+3270 FHLINGEPVQVIQ

-3297 QDIQAEY
+3297 LDIQDEY
-3304 DHFVCPFDL
+3304 DRFVCPFDL

-3323 LQTPLASYLMLDI
+3323 LQTPQASYLMLDI
-3336 HHIISDG
+3336 HHIVSDG

-3358 GNTLPNPRV
+3358 GNTLSMPRV
-3367 HYKDFSAWQITQDI
+3367 HYKDFSAWQMTQDI
-3381 SKQAAYWKHEFL
+3381 TKQAAYWKNEFS
-3393 GQIPTLNLNTDF
+3393 GEIPILNLNTDF
-3405 ERPKKKSFNGADL
+3405 QRPKKKSFNGADV
-3418 KTKIEEPVLMEIK
+3418 KTKIEEPVFMEIK
-3431 QLAKKYGATEYMI
+3431 ELAKKHGATEFMI

-3452 LNKYS
+3452 LSKYS
-3457 EQEEIVVGTPVS
+3457 QQEEIIVGTPVS
-3469 GRTHVDTQEMLG
+3469 GRTHVDTQDMLG
-3481 MFVNSLAIKGNVNQE
+3481 MFVNSLAIKGNVKQE

-3510 LRAYDNQDYQ
+3510 LLAYDNSDFQ

-3543 FMMPESEIMSGSKRI
+3543 FMMPESEIMSGSKSI

-3578 VIQASEGYVVNLEY
+3578 VIHTSEGYVVNLEY

-3605 VDNYVSLLLEVV
+3605 LDDYVSLLSEVV
-3617 KRPEDS
+3617 KNPEDRL
-3623 VQKLLHKE
+3623 QKLLKKE
-3631 DVQKENGKTEEITSA
+3631 DVKKEEKDLTQA
-3646 QTELNHHANH
+3646 ELDNHADL
-3656 LAQQVSDLMQALHQR
+3656 LARQVSDLMKALHQR

-3676 KSKVENFPQAPQLP
+3676 KKKVGDFPDAPQLP
-3690 LLSAGNDAV
+3690 LLSNGSAV
-3699 NNATVARLER
+3699 NNATVKRLETKI
-3709 NLSATDWAIIRSKAL
+3709 SAKDWAIVRNKAL
-3724 DNKIAPSALLCT
+3724 DNRIAPSALLCT

-3743 KWSNQSNMGLSL
+3743 KWSNQSNMALSL
-3755 NLSSNQPFH
+3755 NLFSNQPFH

-3770 MGDFVSQLMLDID
+3770 MGDFVSKLLLDID
-3783 LSSPR
+3783 LSSHRP
-3788 QFWEK
+3788 FWER
-3793 TTEIQKSLFEALDHR
+3793 TTEIQNRLFEALNHR

-3815 LRDLAENRGQN
+3815 LRDLAEHRGQ
-3826 EAIMPIAFTSLLRDE
+3826 EAQAIMPIIFTSMLRGE
-3841 VNSFNANMGIRG
+3841 VDSFNANIGSRG

-3858 INQTLE
+3858 INQAPE
-3864 VLLDFQVTESNG
+3864 VFLDFQVAESDG
-3876 QLIMTW
+3876 QLMMTW
-3882 DYAKDLLDEDMLSA
+3882 DYVEDLLDEDMIRA
-3896 MFEAYQLRLQQVI
+3896 MFETYQLRLQQVI
-3909 DNNLSATMPL
+3909 DNNLSSMPL
-3919 PLTQSQLLLD
+3919 PVTQSELLLN
-3929 YNATQGD
+3929 YNDTQGD
-3936 YAGDVLQQ
+3936 YEGDLLQR
-3944 LIDQQCQ
+3944 LIDRQCQ

-3969 ELERKSNQ
+3969 ELARKSNQ
-3977 TARYLAEQNYAHN
+3977 VARYLAEQNYAHN

-4003 IINMVAILKAGH
+4003 IVNTVAILKAGH

-4023 YPEERIQYIVENSD
+4023 HPEERIEYIVENSD
-4037 IKLMIHPDLYEKEKL
+4037 IKLMIHPDLYEKENL
-4052 STYQEGVLE
+4052 STYNDGALE
-4061 SIQGSQQDKAY
+4061 SLEGCQQDRAY

-4077 GSTGHPKG
+4077 GSTGQPKG

-4099 INEKFQVGSED
+4099 INERFKVGSED

-4126 MFGALIS
+4126 IFGALIS

-4142 LLDVASIHGIMME
+4142 LLDVASIHQIMIE

-4172 EGTKQATVQ
+4172 ENTKQDTVQ
-4181 GDTTESLRIVMLS
+4181 RSAAERLRRVMLS
-4194 GDWIPLGLPEKITTR
+4194 GDWISLGLPEKIKTR

-4218 GGATEGSIWSIHFPI
+4218 GGATEGTIWSIYFPI

-4259 CGEQCPVGVA
+4259 WGEECPIGVP

-4278 VAAGYLNDAG
+4278 VAVGYLNEEE
-4288 KTKAAFIQHR
+4288 KTKAAFINHR

-4309 VMRQEGYVDFLGRR
+4309 VMRREGYVDFLGRK

-4332 RIELGEIEHCLN
+4332 RVELGEIEHCINHLP
-4344 NLQNIRQSV
+4344 NIHQSV

-4358 DPQGEKQLCGYIVA
+4358 DSHGEKQLCGYIVA
-4372 DEIVELAEIRRELA
+4372 DETVELAEIKRELA
-4386 KYVPDYMVPAQIIQV
+4386 KYLPDYMIPAQFIQV
-4401 EEIPLSANGKVDRKL
+4401 DEIPLSANGKVDRKL
-4416 LPNPEMHIEES
+4416 LPDPEKNIEES
-4427 KNMRGYE
+4427 QMIRGYE
-4434 APSTPTEKLVVE
+4434 APRTQTEKLVVE
-4446 AFENVLG
+4446 AFEYILG
-4453 MEQVSVNDNFF
+4453 VDRVSVNDNFF

-4478 ELEKSTGVRLP
+4478 ELEKSAGVRLP

-4499 KNIAESI
+4499 KNIAEQI
-4506 KNSTENMFEQIPKI
+4506 KNSKVVNMFEEIPEI

-4540 LTGPSTT
+4540 LTGPGTT

-4554 KLKVKPDNA
+4554 KLKVKPDNE
-4563 RLQGALDQL
+4563 RLQRALDQL
-4572 LDQEEILR
+4572 VEQEEILR
-4580 TSFHMVDGEPIQKI
+4580 TSFHIVNGEPIQKI
-4594 CSDARIVLEYNEAG
+4594 SSDARIVLEHSEVN

-4639 DTPNGS
+4639 DTPNDS
-4645 YLFVDIH
+4645 YLFLDIH
-4652 HILCDAGSMPIML
+4652 HILCDAESMPIML

-4695 VTEQAEYWKE
+4695 ITEQAAYWKK
-4705 EFSGDIPVLDLITD
+4705 EFSGDIPVLDLIMD
-4719 YPRPHKQS
+4719 YPRPYKQS

-4738 EKTSIK
+4738 ENTSIQ
-4744 VKELAQNYGATEF
+4744 VKELAKKYGATEF
-4757 MVLLSTF
+4757 MVLLSIF
-4764 ISMLGK
+4764 FSMLGK

-4789 DTQNMLGMFVNTLA
+4789 DTRNMLGMFVNTLA
-4803 IKGNVRAD
+4803 IKGNVCSD
-4811 DTFEHVLLST
+4811 DSFEDVLLGI
-4821 KEKCLQAYDNKE
+4821 KEKCLQAYDNKD

-4840 EAVGVKRDFSR
+4840 EAVGVKRDYSR

-4856 VMFVLLDD
+4856 VMFVLQDD
-4864 ERESYSDIIQFGTR
+4864 ERESYSDRIQFGTR

-4893 MVSDSEGYKID
+4893 MISDSEGYKID
-4904 FEYCTDLFK
+4904 FEYSTDLFK

-4921 QHFVT
+4921 KHFLT
-4926 LIEEA
+4926 LIEGV
-4931 LVSPEAKLQ
+4931 LMSPEKKLQ
-4940 DIAMIDMNEEA
+4940 DIAMVDMNEEA
-4951 KILNEFNMTEA
+4951 KILDEFNMTDA
-4962 EFPLH
+4962 EYPDN
-4967 KTIVQLFEEQVAQ
+4967 KTIVQLLEEQAARI
-4980 TPNHIAIT
+4980 PNSIAIT
-4988 FEGHQLT
+4988 FNGQQLT

-5007 RKLREEHSIR
+5007 RKLRKDYNIQ

-5057 IDYIINDCKPK
+5057 INYIINDCKPK
-5068 VVLCGTKQLEVDIPI
+5068 VVLCGTKEPEADIPI
-5083 MYLHDDANYKL
+5083 MNLHDEANYKM

-5099 VHVNQSNDLMYV
+5099 VHVNQSSDLMYV

-5119 WPKGV
+5119 RPKGV

-5163 EIFGSFLNGAK
+5163 EIFGCLLNGAK
-5174 LVIPSEATVKDG
+5174 LVIPSEDTVKDG

-5228 AGEALYPAHLK
+5228 AGEALYPTHLK

-5268 DTEAIESGI
+5268 DAEAIEKGI
-5277 SDIGKALPT
+5277 SDIGKPLPT
-5286 LKIYILNGNELCGI
+5286 LKIYMLNGNELCGI
-5300 GVPGELCITGDGV
+5300 GVPGELCITGEGV
-5313 SQGYLNRQALT
+5313 SQGYLNRQDLT
-5324 DEKFVQNLFGAGKMY
+5324 DEKFVHNPFGSGKMY

-5376 CRLLE
+5376 SRLLE
-5381 LEGISEAVV
+5381 LEGINEAVV
-5390 VVREDKK
+5390 IVREDKRN
-5397 KEKSLCAYV
+5397 EKFLCAYV
-5406 IAETEIEEKNVKLKL
+5406 ITETEIEEKDVKIKL
-5421 NKVLPDY
+5421 SKVLPDY

-5433 IISIDVIPLT
+5433 IISVDAIPLT
-5443 RNGKLD
+5443 SNGKLD
-5449 KTSLP
+5449 KASLP
-5454 LPQYKSKEYIA
+5454 QPQYKSKEYIA
-5465 PRNESEAL
+5465 PRNEYETL
-5473 IVQAFEHILD
+5473 IVQAFENILD
-5483 IENISVT
+5483 IEKVSVT

-5511 KAIGI
+5511 KAIGV
-5516 RLSLRDIFTF
+5516 RLSIRDVFTF
-5526 GTPEQIAENMGSL
+5526 GTPEQIAGNIESIEN
-5539 ENSMF
+5539 EMF

-5601 LLEQEEILRTSF
+5601 LLQQEEILRTSF

-5622 MISSDARVLLE
+5622 TISPDARVLID
-5633 YSEVDEIDIQTEYD
+5633 YSEVDEIDVQTEYD
-5647 NFVQPFVLSQ
+5647 KFIQPFNLSE
-5657 APLMRAKLMRT
+5657 APLMRVKLMKT

-5699 ENDGTDHE
+5699 ENDETDHE